1 MTGLGDGKNTPVP
14 PVHGVH
20 RVRRLH
26 GPLTFLGKDICKF
39 NYSGNITNSLMMT
52 RIIYPMKNTPTPAE
66 TGTVTKPPTM
76 TLIARHAG
84 VSRVAVHAVLSP
96 RPGSN
101 IGVSQEKRDLIL
113 KVARELGYVRNE
125 SARSLATGRTNTIG
139 VIVQSLKTRFFTDFF
154 TYLDEVCYA
163 DGYSVN
169 ISTSEFTSARE
180 ARHLRTM
187 VSRPVDGL
195 ILAQSSPWHNDDLLE
210 QCSVRG
216 IPVVLLGGDDLELKF
231 PSVAFDTAG
240 AGELAADYFYRL
252 GHRRVAF
259 FHAGEAGDD
268 SARMHNVRHSF
279 FAQAWGR
286 RSLSAPLAL
295 VTGDPAHGGIQAAA
309 KLAAMA
315 PADRPTAVACG
326 TDELAISLIY
336 ALRTAGLRV
345 PEDLSVVGCDDIPAA
360 ADSGIAL
367 TTVKL
372 PTDGLARQAWQLLS
386 RKLHG
391 KPSTKGGK
399 HSKILVPPEL
409 VARATAGPPAVAA

>member
-1 MTGLGDGKNTPVP
+1 
-14 PVHGVH
+14 
-20 RVRRLH
+20 
-26 GPLTFLGKDICKF
+26 
-39 NYSGNITNSLMMT
+39 
-52 RIIYPMKNTPTPAE
+52 
-66 TGTVTKPPTM
+66 M
-76 TLIARHAG
+76 TLIARQAG

-125 SARSLATGRTNTIG
+125 GARSLATGRTNTVG

-163 DGYSVN
+163 DGYSAT
-169 ISTSEFTSARE
+169 ISTSEFNNDRE
-180 ARHLRTM
+180 ARHLRTLL
-187 VSRPVDGL
+187 SRPVDGL
-195 ILAQSSPWHNDDLLE
+195 ILAQSSPWHNDDILE
-210 QCSVRG
+210 QFSTRG

-231 PSVAFDTAG
+231 PSVAFDSAG
-240 AGELAADYFYRL
+240 VGELAAEQLFRL

-259 FHAGEAGDD
+259 LHAGEAGDD
-268 SARMHNVRHSF
+268 SARMHRVRCQF

-286 RSLSAPLAL
+286 RFPLAPLAL

-309 KLAAMA
+309 ELAAMA
-315 PADRPTAVACG
+315 PAERPTAVACG

-345 PEDLSVVGCDDIPAA
+345 PGDLSVVGCDDIPAA
-360 ADSGIAL
+360 ADPGIAL

-386 RKLHG
+386 RRLHG
-391 KPSTKGGK
+391 KPSSKGGK
-399 HSKILVPPEL
+399 HNKILVPPEL
-409 VARATAGPPAVAA
+409 VARATTAPPAVGA

>member
-1 MTGLGDGKNTPVP
+1 
-14 PVHGVH
+14 
-20 RVRRLH
+20 
-26 GPLTFLGKDICKF
+26 
-39 NYSGNITNSLMMT
+39 
-52 RIIYPMKNTPTPAE
+52 
-66 TGTVTKPPTM
+66 M
-76 TLIARHAG
+76 TLIAHQAG

-101 IGVSQEKRDLIL
+101 IGVSQEKRAEIL
-113 KVARELGYVRNE
+113 RVARDLGYVRNE
-125 SARSLATGRTNTIG
+125 GARSLATGRTNTIG

-163 DGYSVN
+163 DGYSVT
-169 ISTSEFTSARE
+169 ISSSEFNHERE

-187 VSRPVDGL
+187 LSRPVDGL
-195 ILAQSSPWHNDDLLE
+195 ILAQSAPARNNELLE
-210 QCSVRG
+210 RFAAQG

-240 AGELAADYFYRL
+240 AGELAADHFYRL
-252 GHRRVAF
+252 GHRRVGF
-259 FHAGEAGDD
+259 FHAGEVGDD
-268 SARMHNVRHSF
+268 SARMHRVRHSF

-286 RSLSAPLAL
+286 RAAPAPLAL

-309 KLAAMA
+309 ELAAMA
-315 PADRPTAVACG
+315 PVERPTAVACG

-360 ADSGIAL
+360 ADPGIAL

-386 RKLHG
+386 RRLHG
-391 KPSTKGGK
+391 KPSSKGGK
-399 HSKILVPPEL
+399 HSKILVPPEW
-409 VARATAGPPAVAA
+409 VVRATVGPAQRV